1 MNDSLKRSATDN
13 VGVGLHTKSKILRR
27 ITALIRIV
35 VTLSFIFIGLIGY
48 GQDIEALVKRVQAK
62 LEQVSDY
69 QAQGQLKTDVPFMK
83 VPESSV
89 SIYYKKPDKF
99 KIRRAE
105 GISIVPK
112 GGVSINLNS
121 LFSGNEYTVIPGGT
135 SSIAGRTMTV
145 VKLIPLKEDND
156 VVLST
161 LYIDEKEALIYK
173 ATTTTKSSGSYEME
187 MKYGRFSKW
196 GLPDKV
202 VFSFNTKDYKLP
214 KGVTFEYETDDK
226 PAAASKPKNQKGT
239 IEITYQSYS
248 INKGIQDAVF
258 ATSK

>member
-1 MNDSLKRSATDN
+1 M
-13 VGVGLHTKSKILRR
+13 HTNRKIVIR
-27 ITALIRIV
+27 TAGFGKLFAAV
-35 VTLSFIFIGLIGY
+35 SFIIVSLTGY
-48 GQDIEALVKRVQAK
+48 SQDIEGLVKKVQAK
-62 LEQVSDY
+62 LEQVNDY
-69 QAQGQLKTDVPFMK
+69 QAEGQLKTDVPFMK
-83 VPESSV
+83 VPESTV
-89 SIYYKKPDKF
+89 SIYYKKPNKF
-99 KIRRAE
+99 KIRKAE

-121 LFSGNEYTVIPGGT
+121 LFSGLEYTVIPGGK
-135 SSIAGRTMTV
+135 SSIAGRQMTI
-145 VKLIPLKEDND
+145 VKLIPLREDND

-161 LYIDEKEALIYK
+161 LYIDEKEALIYR

-202 VFSFNTKDYKLP
+202 IFSFNTNDYKLP
-214 KGVTFEYETDDK
+214 KGVTFEYETNTK
-226 PAAASKPKNQKGT
+226 PETASKPKNQKGT
-239 IEITYQSYS
+239 IEITYQNYS

>member
-1 MNDSLKRSATDN
+1 MITFSL
-13 VGVGLHTKSKILRR
+13 
-27 ITALIRIV
+27 
-35 VTLSFIFIGLIGY
+35 IFIMAIGY
-48 GQDIEALVKRVQAK
+48 SQDVEGLVKRVQVK

-69 QAQGQLKTDVPFMK
+69 QAEGRLKTDVPFMK

-89 SIYYKKPDKF
+89 SIYYKKPNKF
-99 KIRRAE
+99 KIRKAE

-112 GGVSINLNS
+112 GGISINLNS
-121 LFSGNEYTVIPGGT
+121 LFSGNEYTVIPGGKST
-135 SSIAGRTMTV
+135 VQGRPVTI
-145 VKLIPLKEDND
+145 VKLIPLKEEND

-161 LYIDEKEALIYK
+161 LYIEDKEALIYK

-187 MKYGRFSKW
+187 MKYGKFSKW

-226 PAAASKPKNQKGT
+226 PEAPSKPKNQKGT
-239 IEITYQSYS
+239 IEITYESYS

-258 ATSK
+258 ATVK